1 MKLFKRVLICIAAIV
16 LLTGAAAGCSTDTG
30 GPSATPAPDG
40 SPSQSADASATPD
53 QAAGIFNAGEEY
65 RYFTWAV
72 TEEDPFPNNT
82 ELFKRQKAEMK
93 EKLENTYGITIKYIG
108 PESESTW
115 TTEVGASAYAG
126 KPMTD
131 ILDFGASWTQVGIFN
146 YQRSAGSLLV
156 PIGLYE
162 NTSDFTDEQYWD
174 QISQQS
180 CTYNGQLYF
189 AVPYN
194 SSVGNYQVTFF
205 NRQVL
210 ADAGYDDETLYK
222 LQADGEWT
230 WDKFREIAAAATDMD
245 KGIYGTAFGQT
256 IENFVYSNDAAFFEK
271 TDYNGT
277 IIEQFAGNK
286 PNAVAAWQFLLDM
299 AAEGTVNTELYQG
312 DNYLSAA
319 FFRGELAMMCT
330 WAARAADQD
339 TMGLDYGILYIP
351 KGPQADDYTS
361 AVIEYNPFGVYKGHA
376 NPEGCVKLLNEFV
389 RPYYAKDSDEIKAEI
404 DVEISEIALD
414 QGSADTL
421 RNVAQY
427 AVPANYRLYQ
437 RVPVGDDGQS
447 NCATVIWYAG
457 RREFFDGGKSPQ
469 QYFDSIAEM
478 VNQALLEHVYSMR

>member
-1 MKLFKRVLICIAAIV
+1 MKLFKRVLISFAA
-16 LLTGAAAGCSTDTG
+16 LLILAGTAAGCSQETT
-30 GPSATPAPDG
+30 PSATPAPTNTAAG
-40 SPSQSADASATPD
+40 QSAQASTG
-53 QAAGIFNAGEEY
+53 AAEGIFNAGEEY
-65 RYFTWAV
+65 RYFAWAI

-82 ELFKRQKAEMK
+82 ELYKRQKEEMK
-93 EKLENTYGITIKYIG
+93 NNLESTYGITIKYIG
-108 PESESTW
+108 PESANTW
-115 TTEVGASAYAG
+115 TTEIGASAYAG

-146 YQRSAGSLLV
+146 YQSTAGRLFV
-156 PIGLYE
+156 PIGEYADIA
-162 NTSDFTDEQYWD
+162 DFTDEQYWD
-174 QISQQS
+174 QISQES

-205 NRQVL
+205 NRKVL
-210 ADAGYDDETLYK
+210 ADAGYDDDVLYQ

-230 WDKFREIAAAATDMD
+230 WDKFREIAAATTDMD

-256 IENFVYSNDAAFFEK
+256 IENFVYSNNAAFFEK
-271 TDYNGT
+271 TEYNGT
-277 IIEQFAGNK
+277 VIEQFAGNK
-286 PNAVAAWQFLLDM
+286 RNAIEAWDFLLSM
-299 AAEGTVNTELYQG
+299 ANEGTVNTELYQG

-339 TMGLDYGILYIP
+339 TKGMDYGILYIP

-376 NPEGCVKLLNEFV
+376 NPAGCVKLLNEFV

-404 DVEISEIALD
+404 DVEISNIALD
-414 QGSADTL
+414 EGSINTL
-421 RNVAQY
+421 KTVSQY
-427 AVPANYRLYQ
+427 AVAANYRLYQ
-437 RVPVGDDGQS
+437 RVPVGTDGDS
-447 NCATVIWYAG
+447 NCATVIWYSG

-469 QYFDSIAEM
+469 QYFDSVADM
-478 VNQALLEHVYSMR
+478 VNQALLEYVYSMK